1 MRERESLRMKN
12 FIFKSSSESD
22 LLKILQ
28 KLDIIQKEQ
37 RHARYDL
44 QVLLKRID
52 TCVKGLAIL
61 VSAPENDSE
70 TLEEEIGT
78 TEDIRDGS

>member
-1 MRERESLRMKN
+1 MRERESMRMKN
-12 FIFKSSSESD
+12 FIFKSSQATD

-44 QVLLKRID
+44 QVGLKQLEVIK
-52 TCVKGLAIL
+52 KGIALL
-61 VSAPENDSE
+61 VSAPEPDL
-70 TLEEEIGT
+70 LEVDPNEL
-78 TEDIRDGS
+78 EDK